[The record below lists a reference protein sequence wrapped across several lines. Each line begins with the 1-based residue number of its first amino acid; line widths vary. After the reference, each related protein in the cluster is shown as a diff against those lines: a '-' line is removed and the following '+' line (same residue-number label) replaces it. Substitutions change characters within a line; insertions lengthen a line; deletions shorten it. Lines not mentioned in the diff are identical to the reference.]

1 MVPRKEIDMIKQRLS
16 SSLFDWKEFI
26 EYNSS
31 HDVFVNKKASN
42 SRLDWT
48 FEVTDSTKDT
58 LKKEA
63 ACGPLLLILIKV
75 VIVKVSEIVYIQSII
90 TVMNEKGNEKAAG
103 VMNIQTTTAVDMQL
117 SKKGTL
123 YREIE
128 VFKPVVGG

>member
-1 MVPRKEIDMIKQRLS
+1 MVPRKEIDTIKQRLS

-26 EYNSS
+26 EYNGS

-42 SRLDWT
+42 NRLDWT
-48 FEVTDSTKDT
+48 FEVIDSTNDT

-90 TVMNEKGNEKAAG
+90 IVMNEKGNEKAAG
-103 VMNIQTTTAVDMQL
+103 VMNIQTTTTVDMQL

-123 YREIE
+123 
-128 VFKPVVGG
+128 

>member
-63 ACGPLLLILIKV
+63 ASGPLLLILIKV